1 MQEDYGKLWYQDVS
15 NKLGI
20 NRALDVMNGTGLSL
34 PCKVV
39 AVNGSIVTVMF
50 LVQNAGALPNVTIP
64 KAESPYFRM
73 PTQIGDTGVVISA
86 DTILSNIS
94 GLGSSV
100 PDFNRNYGNL
110 SCLMF
115 VPVSNKGAPPANQTQ
130 AIAESPDGVLLQ
142 TSNGNVSL
150 SLTSSGVTIKIGSTT
165 WSFTA
170 SGLTLS
176 NNVVAET
183 HVHLYS
189 PGTGTPTDTGGP
201 LAG

>member
-20 NRALDVMNGTGLSL
+20 NRALDVMNDSGLSL

-39 AVNGSIVTVMF
+39 AVNGSIVTVTF
-50 LVQNAGALPNVTIP
+50 LIRNAGALPNVTIP

-73 PTQIGDTGVVISA
+73 PTQVGDTGIVISS
-86 DTILSNIS
+86 DTILSNVS
-94 GLGSSV
+94 GLSSDV
-100 PDFNRNYGNL
+100 PDFNKTYGNL
-110 SCLMF
+110 SRLIF
-115 VPVSNKGAPPANQTQ
+115 VPVSNQGAPPTNQTQ
-130 AIAESPDGVLLQ
+130 AIAESSGGVLLQ
-142 TSNGNVSL
+142 TSDGNVSL

-165 WSFTA
+165 WSFTG

-183 HVHLYS
+183 HVHLYT